1 MENSKINPPIF
12 FLKFF
17 RWFCHPKLKN
27 SIEGDLMELYG
38 ERVKASGKR
47 KADLKFTA
55 DVLLL
60 FRPGIIKPTEGNK
73 NLNTYGMFKSYF
85 KIGWRSLI
93 KQRMYSA
100 IKIGGFSLGIAACI
114 LIGLFIWDELSYDK
128 HYLDADRIYRVIG
141 VYDNNG
147 ELQKGV
153 HFQPPMARALL
164 EDFVDIEKAGRYNN
178 VELFGAAKAEIRRA
192 DQLENLYE
200 ESITYFDQELLD
212 ILKLPFVYG
221 SPARALAQPY
231 SLVLT
236 KAKAE
241 KYFPGENPLGKTLI
255 INNDKEHPYAVGGV
269 IEDFSSTSHFHFDF
283 LLTLSGKEFWPG
295 EQTSWCC
302 SNYPTYVLLKPG
314 TNVHDLEKK
323 MTKGVIEK
331 YIVPM
336 MIKEGRTDANEI
348 VKKAHLE
355 LQPVTKI
362 HLYSE
367 GIHDGLSHSD
377 IRFVWLFASVAAFI
391 LIIACI
397 NFINLSTAKSANR
410 AREVGLRKVV
420 GSFRSNL
427 INQFLTESFLYSF
440 LSFALGL
447 LLATLLLPYF
457 NVLASKSLAL
467 PWNYWW
473 LVPALIAASAGVGIF
488 AGLYP
493 SFYLSSF
500 KPIQVLKGNLSLGS
514 GSSSLRSSL
523 VVFQFTI
530 SIILIVGTFIIYR
543 QMEFILNKKLGF
555 DKDRVLY
562 LEGTHMLGDKVKT
575 FKEELLKLSDVKNV
589 SISDYLPVSGT
600 KRNGNQFF
608 IDGKT
613 KTDKPVPGQF
623 WRVDH
628 DYFKTLGMKLVAGRD
643 FDVKIASDSD
653 AVIINQKMAK
663 ELGLKEPVGTRVAN
677 YRGWNVIG
685 VVEDFHFESLK
696 QDISPVAMV
705 LGNSNTI
712 VSVKISTADM
722 QDSIGSVTALWKKFA
737 PNQPVRF
744 SFLDQS
750 YARMYDDV
758 KRMGKIF
765 TSFAIFAIIVACLGL
780 FALSAFMVEQRGK
793 EIGIRLVLG
802 ASLKNIVQLLTQNF
816 LKLVTISFVLAAP
829 IAWYVMKMWL
839 QDYAYRV
846 EIGWDIFLV
855 AGVLSIMIALATVS
869 YQAIRAALTS
879 PVNNLRSE

>member
-1 MENSKINPPIF
+1 MKKMNRNNPPSL

-17 RWFCHPKLKN
+17 RWFCHPKLRN
-27 SIEGDLMELYG
+27 HIEGDLTELYQ
-38 ERVKASGKR
+38 ERVRELGR
-47 KADLKFTA
+47 KNANRKFIV

-60 FRPGIIKPTEGNK
+60 FRPSIIRPIEGYK
-73 NLNTYGMFKSYF
+73 NLNAYGMFKSYF
-85 KIGWRSLI
+85 RIGWRSLI
-93 KQRMYSA
+93 KQRMYSS

-128 HYLDADRIYRVIG
+128 QYPDADRIYRVIG

-147 ELQKGV
+147 ELQRGV
-153 HFQPPMARALL
+153 HFQPPMAKALL

-178 VELFGAAKAEIRRA
+178 VELFGVANAEIRRT
-192 DQLENLYE
+192 DQSENLYE

-212 ILKLPFVYG
+212 IFQLPFVYG
-221 SPARALAQPY
+221 NPARALTQPY

-236 KAKAE
+236 KTKSE
-241 KYFPGENPLGKTLI
+241 KYFPGENPLGKKLI
-255 INNDKEHPYAVGGV
+255 VNDDKNHPYLMGGV
-269 IEDFSSTSHFHFDF
+269 IDDIPSTSHFHFDF

-367 GIHDGLSHSD
+367 GIYDGLSHSD

-473 LVPALIAASAGVGIF
+473 LVPALIAASAVVVIF

-493 SFYLSSF
+493 SFYLFSF
-500 KPIQVLKGNLSLGS
+500 KLILVFLCNLRLGS
-514 GSSSLRSSL
+514 L
-523 VVFQFTI
+523 I
-530 SIILIVGTFIIYR
+530 S
-543 QMEFILNKKLGF
+543 
-555 DKDRVLY
+555 
-562 LEGTHMLGDKVKT
+562 
-575 FKEELLKLSDVKNV
+575 
-589 SISDYLPVSGT
+589 
-600 KRNGNQFF
+600 
-608 IDGKT
+608 
-613 KTDKPVPGQF
+613 
-623 WRVDH
+623 
-628 DYFKTLGMKLVAGRD
+628 
-643 FDVKIASDSD
+643 
-653 AVIINQKMAK
+653 
-663 ELGLKEPVGTRVAN
+663 
-677 YRGWNVIG
+677 
-685 VVEDFHFESLK
+685 
-696 QDISPVAMV
+696 
-705 LGNSNTI
+705 
-712 VSVKISTADM
+712 
-722 QDSIGSVTALWKKFA
+722 
-737 PNQPVRF
+737 
-744 SFLDQS
+744 
-750 YARMYDDV
+750 
-758 KRMGKIF
+758 
-765 TSFAIFAIIVACLGL
+765 
-780 FALSAFMVEQRGK
+780 
-793 EIGIRLVLG
+793 
-802 ASLKNIVQLLTQNF
+802 
-816 LKLVTISFVLAAP
+816 
-829 IAWYVMKMWL
+829 
-839 QDYAYRV
+839 
-846 EIGWDIFLV
+846 
-855 AGVLSIMIALATVS
+855 
-869 YQAIRAALTS
+869 
-879 PVNNLRSE
+879 